1 MVTITTVGYGDMGPV
16 TQAGRIFTSFFVLG
30 GVGIIGVALGIVGSY
45 VLEQQQRLQKELLK
59 RAQALALDNTDTE
72 SSDSD
77 TEGGVKI
84 AKMKTAQLLKGVDK
98 TPVGC
103 LVRFGKRWLKVFLPV
118 IFTLSMGLIVLSVT
132 EPMDPQLE
140 EVLLVHNETHNETRY
155 ILTGID
161 GESSQRDRQ
170 LQDDVRQRHVL
181 WTCNWYHRRIR
192 RHISFER

>member
-1 MVTITTVGYGDMGPV
+1 MGPV

-77 TEGGVKI
+77 TEGGVRI

-98 TPVGC
+98 APVGC

-132 EPMDPQLE
+132 EPMDPQ
-140 EVLLVHNETHNETRY
+140 
-155 ILTGID
+155 
-161 GESSQRDRQ
+161 
-170 LQDDVRQRHVL
+170 
-181 WTCNWYHRRIR
+181 
-192 RHISFER
+192 